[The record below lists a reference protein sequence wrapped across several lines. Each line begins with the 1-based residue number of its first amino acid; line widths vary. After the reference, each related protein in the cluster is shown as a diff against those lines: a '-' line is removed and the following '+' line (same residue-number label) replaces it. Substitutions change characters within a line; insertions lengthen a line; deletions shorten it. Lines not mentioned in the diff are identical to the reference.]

1 MCNWRNSPPQNSTPV
16 KPPPD
21 SLRVKPAAPCLE
33 STLLVQASPPRLVT
47 APTWLGSE
55 ARKSTDWFPSAI
67 HMRHNK
73 HFLVQTQ
80 HRILLRNG
88 RRKGICLFSWYEKY
102 RIILDY
108 LQGFVPRKCLSVEK
122 VGSSFCLRTICTILR
137 ASQPCS
143 DVVLT
148 DLQYLTRQ
156 VLK

>member
-1 MCNWRNSPPQNSTPV
+1 MCNWRNSPPKLNTSQ
-16 KPPPD
+16 
-21 SLRVKPAAPCLE
+21 
-33 STLLVQASPPRLVT
+33 T
-47 APTWLGSE
+47 APPGFVAYQTCRTMLGVNPVGAGIATSPCNSSTWLGSE

-88 RRKGICLFSWYEKY
+88 WRKGICLFSWYEKY
-102 RIILDY
+102 RIIMDY

-137 ASQPCS
+137 APQPCS